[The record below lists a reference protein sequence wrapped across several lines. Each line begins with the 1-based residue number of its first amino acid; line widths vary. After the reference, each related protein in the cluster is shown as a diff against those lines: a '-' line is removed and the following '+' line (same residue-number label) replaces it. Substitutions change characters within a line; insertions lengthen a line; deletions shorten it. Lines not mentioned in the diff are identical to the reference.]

1 MAYIP
6 GQKYF
11 DGEFE
16 FVEKR
21 NGRNVWKD
29 VYSGELFYAAADATE
44 DDVLDAFDMFTE
56 EGIGK
61 AVVKGQPIERSEKF
75 VTDAAMGGE
84 RGFAAFTAAQAERD
98 RAAAT
103 RLAAKQEENRIE
115 RERLAAEAEE
125 TERLRLLLTP
135 AASVP
140 EGAGA
145 GGKGGVGGGG
155 VGGGGGMHSGGY
167 AGINEFLTEARE
179 KAKTDRDS
187 IKSKDPRMWQPI
199 SGEGDMQY
207 VPRQWQRWI
216 EAGLVDDDVAAFFY
230 HTVAKHGAKKLDDR
244 VRHEATKLK
253 DLEDDWEDL
262 KNTNKSKALI
272 EQPKRTQ
279 DIAKQEA
286 LIAHV
291 TDLSTRA
298 SRVFSNSVS
307 KDISEWMKD
316 PSKKLAIDTNIDWGA
331 YTPEVR
337 DRQISDYLSK
347 WTPGTTPAVTA
358 PTGADTLAKFAE
370 VTGEDA
376 VISNEDLEFQSAGPS
391 GDPTTSTFIKTV
403 NGEQQ
408 PLLGGPGKQQ
418 TLADIEAEMD
428 AATDPFQTEEIR
440 QLGYQQQ
447 TPFTAWTRL
456 GLQGALT
463 PDQTPTTD
471 LSQFAQ
477 GAIQDYFGRTAEPE
491 YAAALAAASRRKA
504 LGQDPGMQT
513 GFEQFAR
520 GVPGQFGVG
529 RVDPGRLG
537 TDRDALI
544 ATLRDKT
551 AMEDPYREELLSYLG
566 DIEDPTNK
574 RLLGA
579 LGRPTLGQVSPI
591 YRAAARKRMEQRLQN
606 LMAMKPEQTLLS
618 FFAKGAPETRQDWM
632 GMNPLN
638 FETPGRIS

>member
-98 RAAAT
+98 RVSAT
-103 RLAAKQEENRIE
+103 GLAAKQEENRIE
-115 RERLAAEAEE
+115 RERLAAEAAE
-125 TERLRLLLTP
+125 TERHRLLLTESAP
-135 AASVP
+135 D
-140 EGAGA
+140 GA
-145 GGKGGVGGGG
+145 GGKG
-155 VGGGGGMHSGGY
+155 
-167 AGINEFLTEARE
+167 AGEGPPERMFPSTLSAFLTSARE

-187 IKSKDPRMWQPI
+187 IKSRDPRMWQPL

-207 VPRQWQRWI
+207 VPRQWKSWI
-216 EAGLVDDDVAAFFY
+216 EAGLVTDDVAAFYY
-230 HTVAKHGAKKLDDR
+230 HTVAKNGAKQLDDR

-253 DLEDDWEDL
+253 DLKDDWEDL
-262 KNTNKSKALI
+262 QNTNKSKALI

-331 YTPEVR
+331 YTPGVR